1 MRKRT
6 LGVLLLTAGIL
17 LGFSIATYTVGLGAA
32 AVIFAWAAGI
42 TTIVSLLAIGLV
54 LIGEESGWIV

>member
-6 LGVLLLTAGIL
+6 LGILLLTAGIL
-17 LGFSIATYTVGLGAA
+17 LGFSMAAYQVGLGAA

-42 TTIVSLLAIGLV
+42 TTIFFLL
-54 LIGEESGWIV
+54 LIGMILIHEDIG